1 MTSLMVMVML
11 RAMLRLTV
19 NTTQSAA
26 TILSWANR
34 GVASE
39 TTIDHFA
46 SVALINYD
54 GEQKKI
60 QIATAGATPILLYH
74 AATGEMEKISQMSDP
89 VGVEKKTEY
98 QDKDFAVETDDIIIT
113 YTDGVIEAPN
123 SRGLQYSK
131 ERLLEVIVNN
141 KHLSGKEI
149 AEHVKTDILK
159 FTGVDNQHDDQTL
172 LIIKVQ

>member
-1 MTSLMVMVML
+1 M
-11 RAMLRLTV
+11 
-19 NTTQSAA
+19 
-26 TILSWANR
+26 
-34 GVASE
+34 
-39 TTIDHFA
+39 
-46 SVALINYD
+46 ALINYD

-74 AATGEMEKISQMSDP
+74 AATGEIEKISQMSDP

-98 QDKDFAVETDDIIIT
+98 QDKDFSVQTDDIIIT

-159 FTGVDNQHDDQTL
+159 FTGVDAQHDDQTL